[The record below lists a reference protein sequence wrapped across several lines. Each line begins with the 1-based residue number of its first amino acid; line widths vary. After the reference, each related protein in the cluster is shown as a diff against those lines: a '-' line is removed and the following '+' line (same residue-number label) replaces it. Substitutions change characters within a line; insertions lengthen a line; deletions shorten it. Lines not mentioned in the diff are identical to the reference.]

1 MSTSGVTVSIYHGSS
16 DTLYKMD
23 DGTIARFTIPSSQIA
38 TLWKVCKINIDSA
51 GNVTIT
57 KLDTYSNH
65 SDPTSIGD

>member
-16 DTLYKMD
+16 DTLYKLD
-23 DGTIARFTIPSSQIA
+23 DGTIACFTIPSFQIA